1 MDRLIAPALR
11 PAPFPPLASSYR
23 TRGAVVLLIG
33 LACLMETARALVG
46 MVLEPSA
53 IGLADAGFAFLL
65 ALVAFS
71 NGFATLARSRS

>member
-11 PAPFPPLASSYR
+11 PAPFPLLAGSHR
-23 TRGAVVLLIG
+23 TRGALVLLMG

-46 MVLEPSA
+46 MVLEPSGL
-53 IGLADAGFAFLL
+53 GLADAGVAFVL

-71 NGFATLARSRS
+71 NGLATLARARS